1 MPLPPILSGRQDINW
16 RYDEIT
22 GKFVFQEILGE
33 VHEVVEF
40 PELDGRRGFR
50 LNERPVDDGSIRIY
64 KGNVLEDK
72 IPANLQSR
80 VTSEPIGPQIN
91 VTPSTMKVVVPNTID
106 LGTRYISAYFGVGG
120 GKTVEND
127 LYIQYI
133 ALNSKLSRDGSLPM
147 LGNLNFNSHK
157 AVNLA
162 NGTNPGDGINFAQLT
177 SLSNALTAEIN
188 TRTSTDTTI
197 NSKLNPLLNLVKW
210 SKFSLRD
217 RDYANDNF
225 SGMLGMESY
234 GSQKSILVWYNVR
247 TGIGGVGAYGN
258 DETEFQVIDDQTGG
272 QYNFRW
278 TSPGNARMRW
288 FLIQWVSDY
297 LP

>member
-33 VHEVVEF
+33 VHQVVEF

-64 KGNVLEDK
+64 KGSVLEDK
-72 IPANLQSR
+72 IPAKLQSR

-91 VTPSTMKVVVPNTID
+91 ITPSTMKVVVPNTVD
-106 LGTRYISAYFGVGG
+106 LGTPYISSYFGVGG

-127 LYIQYI
+127 LYIQYV

-147 LGNLNFNSHK
+147 LGNLNFNAYK
-157 AVNLA
+157 GINLT
-162 NGTNPGDGINFAQLT
+162 NGTSPGDSVNFAQL
-177 SLSNALTAEIN
+177 SALASSLTAEVNSRTSADATIN
-188 TRTSTDTTI
+188 T
-197 NSKLNPLLNLVKW
+197 KLNPLLSLVKW
-210 SKFSLRD
+210 TKFSLRE
-217 RDYANDNF
+217 RDYANDNA
-225 SGMLGMESY
+225 SGLLGMESY
-234 GSQKSILVWYNVR
+234 VGQKGILLWYNVR

-258 DETEFQVIDDQTGG
+258 GESDFQVIDDQGGG

-278 TSPGNARMRW
+278 TSPGNALMRW
-288 FLIQWVSDY
+288 ILIQWISDY
-297 LP
+297 FP